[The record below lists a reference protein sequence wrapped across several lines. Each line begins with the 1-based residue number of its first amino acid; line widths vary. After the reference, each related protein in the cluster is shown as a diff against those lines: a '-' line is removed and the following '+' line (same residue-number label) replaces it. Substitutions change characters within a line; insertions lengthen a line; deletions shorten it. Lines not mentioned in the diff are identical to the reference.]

1 MEMTNL
7 SPVLIYSVSEFSY
20 IIDILLAALSLASRL
35 RIIWSDLW
43 NGSSVFQHSSR
54 VLTVTRVTW

>member
-35 RIIWSDLW
+35 RIIWSDL
-43 NGSSVFQHSSR
+43 
-54 VLTVTRVTW
+54 